1 MHIVITGGAG
11 FVGGAVGDAAEAAG
25 HTFSYFDKRDGND
38 IMGDLSALGDADAV
52 IHLAG
57 VLGTMELFDEV
68 EKAALINVVGTARVA
83 DYCAVNG
90 IQLTNILVPPV
101 FPSIYR
107 ATKDGGKAIID
118 ALVHS
123 KGLRASHVI
132 AYNAFGKGQK
142 YGPGHPQ
149 KFAPT
154 FSIHAW
160 QGLPLPVWG
169 DGSSLVDPTPIEV
182 VARMLVDATGHGDG
196 QVFDGGVGWTVT
208 IAEIAEFINHHTG
221 NEAGIEYLP
230 MRIGETPTNIAA
242 TGQGWDRLD
251 WDPRLSR
258 AEVFAKLAETVD
270 WYKGKTEVH

>member
-11 FVGGAVGDAAEAAG
+11 FVGGAVGDAAETAG

-38 IMGDLSALGDADAV
+38 IMGDLSALKEADAV
-52 IHLAG
+52 VHLAG
-57 VLGTMELFDEV
+57 VLGTMELFDEIERAV
-68 EKAALINVVGTARVA
+68 DINVRGTARVA
-83 DYCAVNG
+83 EFCARND

-107 ATKDGGKAIID
+107 ATKEGGKQIID

-149 KFAPT
+149 KFCPT

-182 VARMLVDATGHGDG
+182 VARMLVDATAHSDG
-196 QVFDGGVGWTVT
+196 VVFDGGVGWTMT
-208 IAEIAEFINHHTG
+208 IGEMADWINTHTG
-221 NEAGIEYLP
+221 NKAGIDYLP
-230 MRIGETPTNIAA
+230 MRIGETPTNVAA

-251 WDPRLSR
+251 WDPSK
-258 AEVFAKLAETVD
+258 APVFEKLAETVD